1 MTKLLRMDNC
11 PQCDEPM
18 SPVHHDKIHI
28 LHCEKCE
35 YSQLA
40 ETRERLDHITDALCD
55 ELFAKGIDK
64 VLIKDQELDINIA
77 LRADAVL
84 PLIVD
89 HYMNQAGTDND
100 MAYKAV
106 PDEKSFLKYRVI
118 YVGGSLFIKKDVH
131 KMLCVLLDLYT
142 ETRERM
148 PEHDRYIDMNIL
160 LDEEVAMKHLSN
172 DKSGDISEDKH
183 STKNEDDILK
193 TEKHPVVLSMVE
205 ERNEASQLG
214 LFKALKNEGVDLVQ
228 IDSVSTISEILNKEF
243 PWFTKVTE
251 IIFSQLAVR
260 EQGDNI
266 FHITPILLLGDP
278 GVGKTAYCSRL
289 AELSQVPYHILG
301 LAGSMSN
308 QVLAGTERGWSSAK
322 SSLAVQTILDHKIGN
337 PLIVLD
343 ELDKAGGSESN
354 GHPVQTLLGLLE
366 PSSAKNWFDPFLMGH
381 VDLSFVNWIAT
392 ANDIKQL
399 PTTFLS
405 RIRVINVEGP
415 AKDDYPAIINRTRH
429 VFAKENGIDIR
440 LIPQFGDVEWNWIE
454 QYCKTPRMARKAT
467 EVLVR
472 NMVLGGPGQRVH

>member
-11 PQCDEPM
+11 TQCDEQM
-18 SPVHHDKIHI
+18 TLVHQENDDI
-28 LHCEKCE
+28 LHCKKCE

-84 PLIVD
+84 PLIVE
-89 HYMNQAGTDND
+89 HYINQAGNEDD
-100 MAYKAV
+100 MPYKAV
-106 PDEKSFLKYRVI
+106 PDGKSFLKYRVI
-118 YVGGSLFIKKDVH
+118 YLGGSLFIKKDVH
-131 KMLCVLLDLYT
+131 KMLCVLLDVYT

-148 PEHDRYIDMNIL
+148 PEHDRYIDINIL
-160 LDEEVAMKHLSN
+160 LEEGVDKKNTSD
-172 DKSGDISEDKH
+172 DKSSVISKDEQSSQDDED
-183 STKNEDDILK
+183 TINI
-193 TEKHPVVLSMVE
+193 EKYPVVLSMVE

-214 LFKALKNEGVDLVQ
+214 LFKALKNDGVDLIQ
-228 IDSVSTISEILNKEF
+228 IDSVSTISEKLNKEF

-266 FHITPILLLGDP
+266 FHISPLLLLGDP

-301 LAGSMSN
+301 LAGTMSN

-399 PTTFLS
+399 PTTLLS

-415 AKDDYPAIINRTRH
+415 EKDDYPAIINRTRH